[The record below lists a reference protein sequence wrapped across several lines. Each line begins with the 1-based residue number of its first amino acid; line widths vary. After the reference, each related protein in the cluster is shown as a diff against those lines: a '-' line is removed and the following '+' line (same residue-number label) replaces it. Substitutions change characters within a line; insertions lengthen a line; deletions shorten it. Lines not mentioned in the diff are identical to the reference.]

1 MEESS
6 KLRQLAIDDFNDS
19 ALFGERARRILNQVL
34 ERSPKLLTIV
44 WEAPEEL
51 GVASLPASK
60 SVSKIL
66 LYEAYHVLW
75 GEDDS
80 DDESIDE

>member
-6 KLRQLAIDDFNDS
+6 KLRQLAIEDFNDS
-19 ALFGERARRILNQVL
+19 ALFGERARRILDQVL
-34 ERSPKLLTIV
+34 ERNPKLLTIV

-66 LYEAYHVLW
+66 LHEAYHVLW